1 MNYRPFIFLTFVLC
15 FASRSLA
22 QELVVPDSLP
32 QIQIDVDSLSARPLE
47 LSARRL
53 ERIDSLAEA
62 GLRMGAYPGCQIFAL
77 HEGQVIYDRAFGSMT
92 KLGGKGE
99 DPTNIYTLY
108 DLASVT
114 KAVATTPA

>member
-1 MNYRPFIFLTFVLC
+1 MNYRSSIFLAFVLC

-32 QIQIDVDSLSARPLE
+32 QVQIDADSLPHQLLE
-47 LSARRL
+47 LSTKRL

-77 HEGQVIYDRAFGSMT
+77 HEGRIIYDRAFGSMT
-92 KLGGKGE
+92 KLGGKGG
-99 DPTNIYTLY
+99 DPILHQ
-108 DLASVT
+108 
-114 KAVATTPA
+114 